1 MSLPLF
7 LTATTAN
14 QIWQREYYIFDSKFW
29 YTLPISPKKNGILS
43 RFGPKKFGKL
53 KQKT

>member
-29 YTLPISPKKNGILS
+29 YTLPISPKKFWYTPAIRKNKFWYTLS
-43 RFGPKKFGKL
+43 I
-53 KQKT
+53 